1 MLSVVPWWL
10 LLDFSAGLAAPEGK
24 WGSVVEQEEALLANA
39 SSCQPSGLLQKRVK
53 DISETCDSLS
63 VEQLSMLFLWY
74 KLKLHFVALTC
85 SKARQRRLSAQ
96 ISHVV
101 KPQN

>member
-39 SSCQPSGLLQKRVK
+39 SSCQPSGLLHN
-53 DISETCDSLS
+53 CLS
-63 VEQLSMLFLWY
+63 PAV
-74 KLKLHFVALTC
+74 H
-85 SKARQRRLSAQ
+85 
-96 ISHVV
+96 
-101 KPQN
+101 

>member
-1 MLSVVPWWL
+1 MLSLVPWWL
-10 LLDFSAGLAAPEGK
+10 LLDFSAACNARGEMEVCCGARRGTAG
-24 WGSVVEQEEALLANA
+24 QCILLSAIRPVA
-39 SSCQPSGLLQKRVK
+39 KIVK

-85 SKARQRRLSAQ
+85 SKARQRGLSAQ